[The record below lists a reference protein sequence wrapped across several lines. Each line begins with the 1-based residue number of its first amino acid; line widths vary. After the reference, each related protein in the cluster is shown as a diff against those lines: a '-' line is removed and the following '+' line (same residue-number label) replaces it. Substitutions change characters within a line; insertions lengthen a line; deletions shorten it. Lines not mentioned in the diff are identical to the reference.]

1 MKLDESYLARRRF
14 LCGLL
19 GSGAAALG
27 AGAAVPL
34 VQYAGNFRDE
44 PPPPFLEIAAA
55 DFELPPGKAKMLLY
69 GRIPV
74 LLVRTPAPDGELQ
87 VFVATCT
94 HLNCTVS
101 YREDRACIFCACH
114 EGSFDL
120 QGRVLSGPPPQ
131 PLRQF
136 YRKFRDGRLVIAL
149 EQENLEKTS

>member
-14 LCGLL
+14 LCRML
-19 GSGAAALG
+19 GSGVAAMG
-27 AGAAVPL
+27 AGTALPL

-44 PPPPFLEIAAA
+44 PPPAFLEIEPA
-55 DFELPPGKAKMLLY
+55 DFVLPPGKSRMLLY

-74 LLVRTPAPDGELQ
+74 LLIQPPEPDGELQ

-114 EGSFDL
+114 EGYFDL
-120 QGRVLSGPPPQ
+120 HGRVLSGPPPQ

-149 EQENLEKTS
+149 EQENLEKTP